1 MSIEAEPSERSRAI
15 AWLVAAVFFI
25 QLLDGTILATSL
37 PQMAASFGTDAV
49 ALGIGFTVYLLT
61 MAGLIPLAGWLAD
74 RLGAREILVAA
85 VLGFAAA
92 SRPLRPVD
100 QPRRLRGRPR
110 RCKGRPRR

>member
-1 MSIEAEPSERSRAI
+1 MSIEAEPTERSRAI

-85 VLGFAAA
+85 VVG
-92 SRPLRPVD
+92 LR
-100 QPRRLRGRPR
+100 RRLASSAACRPASKASSPPA